1 MHFRNHAANFVELCS
16 IYANQLVIKVA
27 LSIINSDELRRSND
41 DQYLSVT
48 FMDTGSVYVTRR
60 KFLTCVSAS
69 EVKLTV
75 CVRYLSATYLQFQF
89 LLIVC
94 FYSMAERELLCV
106 FCIVTCVKEGT
117 SQPLCTKALPNH
129 ADSECVLS
137 VRVNRAEAEFIGN
150 KQTDARLYT
159 GTSVTEQNSFSG

>member
-1 MHFRNHAANFVELCS
+1 MTIS
-16 IYANQLVIKVA
+16 IWASLLWTRV
-27 LSIINSDELRRSND
+27 
-41 DQYLSVT
+41 
-48 FMDTGSVYVTRR
+48 VYVTLR

-106 FCIVTCVKEGT
+106 FCIVICVKEGT
-117 SQPLCTKALPNH
+117 SPHTVNANELCTKALPNH

-137 VRVNRAEAEFIGN
+137 VKVNRTEAEFISN
-150 KQTDARLYT
+150 KQKDTQLYAL
-159 GTSVTEQNSFSG
+159 VQKHQLLNQIHLAVN